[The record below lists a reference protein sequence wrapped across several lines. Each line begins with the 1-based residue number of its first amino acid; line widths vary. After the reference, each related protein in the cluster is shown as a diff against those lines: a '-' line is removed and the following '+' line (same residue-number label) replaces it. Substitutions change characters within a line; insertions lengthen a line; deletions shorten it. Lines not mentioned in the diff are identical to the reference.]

1 MKYGG
6 KAAQTVAVA
15 PFSPEEFE
23 MIQRLIRTLVGAA
36 VVAAFAGNVAAQDSK
51 VADELAKYREALA
64 DGNPADLL
72 EVKGEGLWSEK
83 RGPKNASLEQCD
95 FGLGPGKLDGAYAQ
109 LPRYFKDTGKVMDVE
124 SRLVHCMMTLQ
135 GLTKEQATKNWFSKP
150 GTESDIEALVTFIGA
165 KSNGMKINVPA
176 THPEEAKMAKVGEYI
191 FYRRSGPQDFSCA
204 ICHGQDGKRIRLQE
218 LGNLTTQEGAGVAMK
233 TWPSYRVSQGAV
245 WTMQR
250 RLIDCMRQARW
261 PEPYYLAD
269 SIVALQ
275 LFLQKTAT
283 GTVMETPGIKR

>member
-1 MKYGG
+1 MVQRMLKTVVGVALACAFGG
-6 KAAQTVAVA
+6 SA
-15 PFSPEEFE
+15 
-23 MIQRLIRTLVGAA
+23 I
-36 VVAAFAGNVAAQDSK
+36 AQDSK

-64 DGNPADLL
+64 DGNPADLR
-72 EVKGEGLWSEK
+72 EVKGESLWSEK

-95 FGLGPGKLDGAYAQ
+95 MGLGPGKLEGAYAS
-109 LPRYFKDTGKVMDVE
+109 LPKYFKDTNKVMDVE

-135 GLTKEQATKNWFSKP
+135 GFTKEEATKQWFSKP
-150 GTESDIEALVTFIGA
+150 GKESDIEALVTFIGA

-176 THPEEAKMAKVGEYI
+176 THPEEAKMAKMGEYI
-191 FYRRSGPQDFSCA
+191 
-204 ICHGQDGKRIRLQE
+204 GQDGKRILLQD
-218 LGNLTTQEGAGVAMK
+218 LGNLTTQEGAGTAMK

-261 PEPYYLAD
+261 PEPNYLAD
-269 SIVALQ
+269 SIIALETY
-275 LFLQKTAT
+275 LQKTAT

>member
-109 LPRYFKDTGKVMDVE
+109 LPRYFKDTGRVMDVE

-176 THPEEAKMAKVGEYI
+176 THPEEARMAKVGEYI

>member
-1 MKYGG
+1 MIQGFIRTLLG
-6 KAAQTVAVA
+6 VAVA
-15 PFSPEEFE
+15 S
-23 MIQRLIRTLVGAA
+23 TLVG
-36 VVAAFAGNVAAQDSK
+36 GVAAQDSK

-72 EVKGEGLWSEK
+72 EVKGEGLWAEK

-135 GLTKEQATKNWFSKP
+135 GFTREQATKNWFSKP

-176 THPEEAKMAKVGEYI
+176 MHPEEARMAKVGEYI

-204 ICHGQDGKRIRLQE
+204 ICHGQDGKRIRLQD

-275 LFLQKTAT
+275 TYLQKTAT